1 MEEERMTR
9 TKIATTVFLAL
20 LFCLSGTAL
29 AQEAPYN
36 EETVWTLGFIRTEPG
51 RFDDYINNLNGLW
64 KKANE
69 EAMKDGTVVSYKIIS
84 TNSTREDDWNLLLMV
99 EYKNMAAFD
108 GLDAKFREI
117 VAKLASEEKQEE
129 GVQTRAKIRTIV
141 GGKLGRQLSFK

>member
-1 MEEERMTR
+1 MTR

-20 LFCLSGTAL
+20 LFCLSATAQV
-29 AQEAPYN
+29 QEAPYN
-36 EETVWTLGFIRTEPG
+36 QETVWTMTFVRTEPG

-69 EAMKDGTVVSYKIIS
+69 EAMKDGTVISYKIIS
-84 TNSTREDDWNLLLMV
+84 SNATREDDWNLLLMV

-108 GLDAKFREI
+108 GLDARFRQI
-117 VAKLASEEKQEE
+117 IAKLASEEKQEE
-129 GVQTRAKIRTIV
+129 GIQTRAKIRTIV